1 LAAVAELLVDPEVS
15 RVKFEREISRYRDN
29 EREYRQR
36 GWLLLKAQFPEVEV
50 AFVASAIWPQPLIFA
65 VRVDFSNYDL
75 WAPSVR
81 FIDPFDAHALT
92 LAEVAKKKIALV
104 QVQPGVIPGIPNFSS
119 LVQGEHENDLAFI
132 CLPGIRE
139 FHDHPAH
146 SGDPWLTHRKD
157 GIGSLHNILDKLH
170 AYGIANVRGVQVAV
184 AITDFQRVL
193 F

>member
-1 LAAVAELLVDPEVS
+1 MAELLVDPEVS